1 MLSGCSIVSVDDISS
16 EEMTDLFEV
25 STRMHKDLQ
34 AGRNIT
40 DFNGRVMATLFFEP
54 STRTRLSFE
63 SAMKRLGG
71 SVITLADSKS
81 SSASKGETLSDS
93 IRVISS
99 YSDIIVIRH
108 PMEGAARLASN
119 FSSVPVINGGD
130 GSGQHPTQ
138 TLLDLYTMH
147 REFSRLD
154 GLTISL
160 LGDLKYGRTVHS
172 MLLALSRFNVNV
184 NLVSPS
190 ILRVPEHIRERAG
203 KKIDLKETENINDVI
218 EGSDVIYVTRI
229 QKERF
234 ADKNEYKSVIG
245 SYSIDSAMTARMK
258 EGAIIM
264 HPLPRVDEIRPEV
277 DLDHRARYFQ
287 QAAYGIPVRMALI
300 SRILER

>member
-16 EEMTDLFEV
+16 EDMTELFELSSRMHDAIRSGKSITDL
-25 STRMHKDLQ
+25 
-34 AGRNIT
+34 
-40 DFNGRVMATLFFEP
+40 NGKVMATLFFEP

-63 SAMKRLGG
+63 SAMNRLGG

-99 YSDIIVIRH
+99 YSDVIVIRH
-108 PMEGAARLASN
+108 PMEGAARLAAN
-119 FSSVPVINGGD
+119 FSAVPVINGGD

-147 REFSRLD
+147 REFSHLD
-154 GLTISL
+154 GLTISI

-172 MLLALSRFNVNV
+172 MLLALSRFSVNV

-203 KKIDLKETENINDVI
+203 KNIDLRETENIDDVI
-218 EGSDVIYVTRI
+218 ENSDVVYVTRI

-245 SYSIDSAMTARMK
+245 SYSIDSAMASRMK

-264 HPLPRVDEIRPEV
+264 HPLPRVDEIGPEV
-277 DLDHRARYFQ
+277 DQDKRARYFQ
-287 QAAYGIPVRMALI
+287 QAANGIPVRMALI
-300 SRILER
+300 SRILEG